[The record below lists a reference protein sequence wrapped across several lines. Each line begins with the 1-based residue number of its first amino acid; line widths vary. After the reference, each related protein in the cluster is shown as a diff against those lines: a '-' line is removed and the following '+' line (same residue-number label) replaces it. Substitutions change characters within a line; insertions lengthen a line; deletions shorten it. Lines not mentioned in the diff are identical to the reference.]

1 MLRGSMVALVT
12 PFKNG
17 ELDEAKVAELC
28 EFHLAHG
35 THAIV
40 PSGTTGESPTL
51 NDDERVRLFRKV
63 KATLKGKIP
72 MIAGCGSNSTAKS
85 IQTVKIAEECGADA
99 ALVVTPYY
107 NKPTQEGLYRHYEAI
122 AKATRLP
129 IVLYNVPGRTSVN
142 LLPETVARLSKIP
155 NIAANKEA
163 SGSLD
168 QITQII
174 ATAPRVNIISGDDAM
189 TFPILALGGVG
200 VISVAANVIPR
211 DMATMCD
218 AFAAGDIAKAREIHV
233 RFHNLMKTL
242 FIETSPIPVK
252 AAMKHM
258 GLINGELRL
267 PLCEISS
274 SADEKLKAVLKEY
287 GLLGKKAEAS
297 KKSPVKARK

>member
-28 EFHLAHG
+28 EFHLARG

-51 NDDERVRLFRKV
+51 SDDERVRLFRKV
-63 KATLKGKIP
+63 KSAIRGKIP
-72 MIAGCGSNSTAKS
+72 VVAGCGSNSTAQS
-85 IQTVKIAEECGADA
+85 IHTVKIAEECGADA

-122 AKATRLP
+122 AKATKLP
-129 IVLYNVPGRTSVN
+129 IVLYNVPGRTAVN
-142 LLPETVARLSKIP
+142 LLPETVARLARIP
-155 NIAANKEA
+155 NIVANKEA

-168 QITQII
+168 QVTQSI
-174 ATAPRVNIISGDDAM
+174 AMVPRVKIISGDDAM
-189 TFPILALGGVG
+189 TLPILALGGVG
-200 VISVAANVIPR
+200 IISVAANIIPR
-211 DMATMCD
+211 EMATLCD
-218 AFAAGDIAKAREIHV
+218 AYDAGDHAKARDLHLKY
-233 RFHNLMKTL
+233 HNLMKTL

-252 AAMKHM
+252 TAMKHM

-267 PLCEISS
+267 PLCEMSP
-274 SADEKLKAVLKEY
+274 AAEEKLVAVLKEY
-287 GLLGKKAEAS
+287 GLVGKKSDAT
-297 KKSPVKARK
+297 KKSPAKARR